1 MQDLLQDL
9 KQKAAA
15 YVADEENN
23 SEIYKL
29 YDRAAQA
36 LYDAI
41 ATVVN
46 AGKTVVLEGDGY
58 FSERQEI
65 RTMGMGHDID
75 WMYFSSN
82 RHDKYTLQSCCM
94 TSAETIEVIDNVEVE
109 VKSI

>member
-9 KQKAAA
+9 KQKASV
-15 YVADEENN
+15 YVADEGN
-23 SEIYKL
+23 SDALYKP
-29 YDRAAQA
+29 YANAAQA

-65 RTMGMGHDID
+65 RTMGMGHNID

-82 RHDKYTLQSCCM
+82 RNDKYTLQGCCL
-94 TSAETIEVIDNVEVE
+94 TSAETIEVKE
-109 VKSI
+109 

>member
-9 KQKAAA
+9 KEKASVYA
-15 YVADEENN
+15 ADEGN
-23 SEIYKL
+23 SDALYN

-46 AGKTVVLEGDGY
+46 AGKTVVLEGNGY
-58 FSERQEI
+58 FSKRQVI
-65 RTMGMGHDID
+65 RTMGMGYNTD
-75 WMYFSSN
+75 WLKFSSN

-94 TSAETIEVIDNVEVE
+94 TSARTIKRID
-109 VKSI
+109 

>member
-9 KQKAAA
+9 KQKASA
-15 YVADEENN
+15 YAADEENN

-46 AGKTVVLEGDGY
+46 AGKTVVLEGNGY
-58 FSERQEI
+58 FSKRQVI
-65 RTMGMGHDID
+65 RTMGMGYNTD
-75 WMYFSSN
+75 WLKFSSTRN
-82 RHDKYTLQSCCM
+82 DKYTLQSCCM
-94 TSAETIEVIDNVEVE
+94 TSADTIEVID
-109 VKSI
+109 